1 MQEPFT
7 VKSWILMLVLFCT
20 ARKGTVV
27 SSQDFG
33 LTLFRDETSVAR
45 GQPDDQANPVETIFT
60 SIGIAA
66 SLITIAEVI
75 NRRILPQPT
84 TLLDALDVVRKLED
98 LAIPDDG
105 RQYKDAEDTILRA
118 LYDMTVMTTNNA
130 SELQT
135 LWWLDRARYLDGD
148 IVLLME
154 GLLGQQLAGS
164 DLMDNVQDNLKC
176 DAIQISEKLR
186 RYNDLIESGSIAFNY
201 FSGLG
206 NMPGLEASRR
216 RAAIRERNV
225 KIRARNEELVGE
237 CFQRQLSEIRS
248 EESTTEQVA
257 EQVAQVMATRYPL
270 PTRWVVAVY
279 TDERETSSI
288 SRAAIKPIKP
298 KLSANFNVKTAN
310 GYRVALFPF
319 LEGKQPHLID
329 GRRIDEFCDRPVQG
343 AGQMPTCD
351 VGSSDGEYVY
361 NELRRQGIVPEPL
374 DLIVVPSEG
383 QLSVRTVPLGSL
395 PPFFAKKYPDF
406 DIIVF

>member
-1 MQEPFT
+1 MQEPFAIT
-7 VKSWILMLVLFCT
+7 SWILLAMFCT
-20 ARKGTVV
+20 AQKGTVV
-27 SSQDFG
+27 FSQDFG
-33 LTLFRDETSVAR
+33 MNLYTNEKSISR
-45 GQPDDQANPVETIFT
+45 GQQNNQTNPVETVFT
-60 SIGIAA
+60 AIGIAA

-176 DAIQISEKLR
+176 DAIQISEKFR

-216 RAAIRERNV
+216 RAAIRERDV

-270 PTRWVVAVY
+270 PTRWIVAVY
-279 TDERETSSI
+279 TDERELSI

-298 KLSANFNVKTAN
+298 KLSANFKVKTAN
-310 GYRVALFPF
+310 GYHVALFPF

-351 VGSSDGEYVY
+351 VGSTDGEYVY
-361 NELRRQGIVPEPL
+361 DELRRQGIVPEPL
-374 DLIVVPSEG
+374 DLIVVPTEG

>member
-1 MQEPFT
+1 MKERIT
-7 VKSWILMLVLFCT
+7 ITSWILLAMLCT
-20 ARKGTVV
+20 APKGTVV

-33 LTLFRDETSVAR
+33 LKLFANEMSVSR
-45 GQPDDQANPVETIFT
+45 GSPNNQTNPVETIFT
-60 SIGIAA
+60 TIGIAA

-176 DAIQISEKLR
+176 DAIQISEKFR

-206 NMPGLEASRR
+206 NMPGLEANRR
-216 RAAIRERNV
+216 RVAIRERDV

-279 TDERETSSI
+279 TDEREMSI

-298 KLSANFNVKTAN
+298 KLSANFKVKTAN
-310 GYRVALFPF
+310 GYHVALFPF
-319 LEGKQPHLID
+319 LEGKEPHLID

-351 VGSSDGEYVY
+351 VGSTDGEYVY
-361 NELRRQGIVPEPL
+361 DELRRQGIVPEPL
-374 DLIVVPSEG
+374 DLIVVPTEG